1 MIKKT
6 PSIAWYQRK
15 NTVHISLT
23 MGSVLNTK
31 LDDLELCVQNNSH
44 LELNYPKDNPEYNLN
59 LQLFEEVS
67 EEIKDLHTNGR
78 VVQFILDKKE
88 NEDWIRLSKNKN
100 DYASNIHVDWNN
112 WIDDSDEDDSNPP
125 NMDFASMMQ
134 NMDPNMMRQLSQMQ
148 MGQQE
153 ENEEEGNEEEG
164 NEEEGNEEEG
174 NEEEGDKELGN
185 EEEGNEGEGN
195 EGEGNEGEGNEGEGN
210 EGEGNE
216 GEGHEVEGNTN
227 VSEPCCSNT
236 SCCNE
241 S

>member
-15 NTVHISLT
+15 KTVHVSIT

-31 LDDLELCVQNNSH
+31 LDNLELQVQNNSH

-59 LQLFEEVS
+59 LQLFDEVS
-67 EEIKDLHTNGR
+67 GEIKDLHTNGR
-78 VVQFILDKKE
+78 VVQFILDKNGE
-88 NEDWIRLSKNKN
+88 EDWIRLSKNKT

-112 WIDDSDEDDSNPP
+112 WIDDSDEDESNPQ

-148 MGQQE
+148 MGQLD
-153 ENEEEGNEEEG
+153 GNEEEG

-174 NEEEGDKELGN
+174 NEVEGNEVEGN
-185 EEEGNEGEGN
+185 EEEGNEVEGN
-195 EGEGNEGEGNEGEGN
+195 EEEGNEEA
-210 EGEGNE
+210 
-216 GEGHEVEGNTN
+216 VVTNT
-227 VSEPCCSNT
+227 SETCCSNA
-236 SCCNE
+236 SCCNDT
-241 S
+241 